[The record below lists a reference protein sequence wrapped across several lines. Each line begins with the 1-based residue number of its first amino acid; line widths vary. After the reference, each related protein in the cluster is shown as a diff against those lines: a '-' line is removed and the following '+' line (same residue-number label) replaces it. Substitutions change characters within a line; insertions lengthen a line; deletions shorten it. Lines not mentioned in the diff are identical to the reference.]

1 MAVIFW
7 PAGMWMCM
15 GIWIWNRDGAGYGY
29 GLLDV
34 AVAQVAS

>member
-7 PAGMWMCM
+7 PAGIGMWLW
-15 GIWIWNRDGAGYGY
+15 IWIRDGAGYGY